1 MYFID
6 KVNDPINQ
14 IQMKDGLAALPA
26 LLARCSACEATRLKK
41 HEHVQ
46 GL

>member
-14 IQMKDGLAALPA
+14 IQMKDGLAALPT
-26 LLARCSACEATRLKK
+26 LLARCTIKETRIKK

>member
-14 IQMKDGLAALPA
+14 IQMKDGLAALPLECLHVA
-26 LLARCSACEATRLKK
+26 PLKK